1 MRVTNLTTMVVM
13 TMLFPHPLSATVQD
27 SDEPEI
33 IVVTA
38 YQQPSRWLTTAAGI
52 GQIQTTDWQLPQDSA
67 HLFAGLP
74 GLQADSR
81 TNYAQD
87 TRLSIRGFG
96 SRSAF
101 GVRGLYLTLDGIPLT
116 NPDGQSQVSSLQL
129 SQIGSVEVLR
139 GPLASLYG
147 NASGGVIQLLSKP
160 VTEDSIRLASA
171 YSARSQQWDADLQ
184 WQHADHQ
191 LRLAAHRFEHDGF
204 RAQSSAIKQQALL
217 DWRWQVNPDL
227 QSRFRLDWSYDPTL
241 FDPQGISP
249 DDWRTDPF
257 QTHPAAKL
265 FDTRKQ
271 SQQLQLAWQ
280 LLPVHGNWQV
290 SSWRTER
297 EINQNLAFAGDAITS
312 SGGEI
317 LLQRTALGVNAWH
330 RWQLQHDLTFTFG
343 SQLEQST
350 DRRFGF
356 INDRGQ
362 RSDLRRD
369 EKGQVT
375 RSDLYLRSQW
385 DPTEQWHFIA
395 GVRASQLHFQV
406 DDYFIVPGNPD
417 DSGEK
422 RFREQSWALG
432 TSYLLRPD
440 LSIYLSTGQGFETP
454 TLTEMAY
461 RSEGTGL
468 NLDLQAARNNQW
480 ELGLKW
486 LPSAQTRFDVTLFH
500 INTRN
505 ELVVDTSLGGRTS
518 FRNAE
523 KTKRQG
529 VEIQLDWQQYPSL
542 SHRFSAHWLSAHYQ
556 GDALDGQQLPGLATE
571 SLFWQLQWQ
580 PWQDERFNAIITSQY
595 RGPVFTSDTN
605 EQQAPSYVTVDAAV
619 QMQQHWGNWQWQQWV
634 QLDNLT
640 DRRYVGAVIVNQGN
654 GRSFE
659 PAAPRTLTLGV
670 RAIRLF

>member
-1 MRVTNLTTMVVM
+1 MHLQTLTAITSLSL
-13 TMLFPHPLSATVQD
+13 LFSHPLLATGQ
-27 SDEPEI
+27 STEAPEVV
-33 IVVTA
+33 VVTA

-52 GQIQTTDWQLPQDSA
+52 SHSQTTTWQLPQDSA
-67 HLFAGLP
+67 RLFAGLP

-147 NASGGVIQLLSKP
+147 NASGGVIQLLSQP
-160 VTEDSIRLASA
+160 ITDNSINLATA
-171 YSARSQQWDADLQ
+171 QSARSQQWDADLQ
-184 WQHADHQ
+184 WQRADHQ

-204 RAQSSAIKQQALL
+204 RAQSSATKQQALL
-217 DWRWQVNPDL
+217 DWRWQFRPGL
-227 QSRFRLDWSYDPTL
+227 SSRLRLDWSYDPSL
-241 FDPQGISP
+241 LDPQGLRP
-249 DDWRTDPF
+249 DDWRIDPL
-257 QTHPAAKL
+257 QTHPAALL

-271 SQQLQLAWQ
+271 SQQLQVAWQ
-280 LLPVHGNWQV
+280 LQPEHGDWQF
-290 SSWRTER
+290 SSWRTAR
-297 EINQNLAFAGDAITS
+297 EINQNLAFAGDAITA

-317 LLQRTALGVNAWH
+317 LLQRTAIGLNTWYRWH
-330 RWQLQHDLTFTFG
+330 LLHDLTFTLG

-362 RSDLRRD
+362 RGDLRRD
-369 EKGQVT
+369 EEGQVT

-385 DPTEQWHFIA
+385 DPTEQWHLIA
-395 GVRASQLHFQV
+395 GVRTSQLSFQV
-406 DDYFIVPGNPD
+406 DDFFIVPGNPD

-432 TSYLLRPD
+432 SSYLLRPD

-461 RSEGTGL
+461 QNEGTGL
-468 NLDLQAARNNQW
+468 NLALQAARNQQW

-486 LPSAQTRFDVTLFH
+486 LPSMQARFDATLFRIH
-500 INTRN
+500 TRN

-518 FRNAE
+518 FRNAAE
-523 KTKRQG
+523 TKRQG
-529 VEIQLDWQQYPSL
+529 LELQLDWQQHPSL
-542 SHRFSAHWLSAHYQ
+542 NHRFSAHWLSARYQ
-556 GDALDGQQLPGLATE
+556 GDELDGQQLPGLARQ
-571 SLFWQLQWQ
+571 SLYWQLQWQ
-580 PWQDERFNAIITSQY
+580 PWQDDRLSTILTSQY
-595 RGPVFTSDTN
+595 RASVYTSDAN
-605 EQQAPSYVTVDAAV
+605 DEQAPSYLTVDLAI
-619 QMQQHWGNWQWQQWV
+619 QLQQRWRGWQWQQWL

-640 DRRYVGAVIVNQGN
+640 DRHYVGAVIVNQSR

-659 PAAPRTLTLGV
+659 PAAPRTLTLGF
-670 RAIRLF
+670 RATRTF

>member
-1 MRVTNLTTMVVM
+1 MHVRTLTAITSLP
-13 TMLFPHPLSATVQD
+13 LFFSYPLLATEQNT
-27 SDEPEI
+27 EQPEV

-52 GQIQTTDWQLPQDSA
+52 GQSQTTAWQLPQDSA
-67 HLFAGLP
+67 RLFDGLP

-147 NASGGVIQLLSKP
+147 NASGGVIQLLSQP
-160 VTEDSIRLASA
+160 ITDNSISLSSA
-171 YSARSQQWDADLQ
+171 HSARSQQWDADLQ
-184 WQHADHQ
+184 WQQADHQ

-204 RAQSSAIKQQALL
+204 RVQSSATKQQALL
-217 DWRWQVNPDL
+217 DWRWQFKPGLV
-227 QSRFRLDWSYDPTL
+227 SRLRVDWSYDPSL
-241 FDPQGISP
+241 LDPQGISP
-249 DDWRTDPF
+249 DDWRTDPS
-257 QTHPAAKL
+257 QTHPAAQL

-271 SQQLQLAWQ
+271 SRQLQLAWQ
-280 LLPVHGNWQV
+280 LQPEHGDWQF

-317 LLQRTALGVNAWH
+317 LLQRTAIGLNAWH
-330 RWQLQHDLTFTFG
+330 RWQLQHDLTLTLG

-362 RSDLRRD
+362 RGDLRRD
-369 EKGQVT
+369 EEGQVT

-385 DPTEQWHFIA
+385 DPTEQWHVIA
-395 GVRASQLHFQV
+395 GVRASQLNFQV

-432 TSYLLRPD
+432 SSYLLRPN

-461 RSEGTGL
+461 QNEGTGL
-468 NLDLQAARNNQW
+468 NLALQAAQNQQW

-486 LPSAQTRFDVTLFH
+486 LPSAQTRFDATLFH

-505 ELVVDTSLGGRTS
+505 ELVVDTSFGGRTS
-518 FRNAE
+518 FRNAAE
-523 KTKRQG
+523 TKRQG
-529 VEIQLDWQQYPSL
+529 LEIQLDWQQHPSL
-542 SHRFSAHWLSAHYQ
+542 SHRFSAHWLSAHYR
-556 GDALDGQQLPGLATE
+556 GDVLDGQ
-571 SLFWQLQWQ
+571 
-580 PWQDERFNAIITSQY
+580 
-595 RGPVFTSDTN
+595 
-605 EQQAPSYVTVDAAV
+605 
-619 QMQQHWGNWQWQQWV
+619 
-634 QLDNLT
+634 
-640 DRRYVGAVIVNQGN
+640 
-654 GRSFE
+654 
-659 PAAPRTLTLGV
+659 
-670 RAIRLF
+670 

>member
-1 MRVTNLTTMVVM
+1 MRVLNVTTAVSLA
-13 TMLFPHPLSATVQD
+13 LFFAPLIKASEPST
-27 SDEPEI
+27 DEPEV

-52 GQIQTTDWQLPQDSA
+52 AQNQVTEWQLPQDSA
-67 HLFAGLP
+67 RLFEGLP

-147 NASGGVIQLLSKP
+147 NASGGVIQLLSKDI
-160 VTEDSIRLASA
+160 TDNSIGLASA
-171 YSARSQQWDADLQ
+171 HSARSQQWDADLQ
-184 WQHADHQ
+184 WQHTDHQ

-204 RAQSSAIKQQALL
+204 RAQSSATKQQAVL
-217 DWRWQVNPDL
+217 DWRWQFQPGL
-227 QSRFRLDWSYDPTL
+227 YSRFRMDWSYDPTL
-241 FDPQGISP
+241 LDPQGISP
-249 DDWRTDPF
+249 DDWRVDPQ
-257 QTHPAAKL
+257 QTHPTAQL

-271 SQQLQLAWQ
+271 SRQLQMAWQ
-280 LLPVHGNWQV
+280 LMPEHGQWQL

-297 EINQNLAFAGDAITS
+297 EINQNLAFPGDAITS

-317 LLQRTALGVNAWH
+317 LLQRTALGLNAWH
-330 RWQLQHDLTFTFG
+330 RWQLQHDVTVTLG

-356 INDRGQ
+356 VNDRGQ
-362 RSDLRRD
+362 RGDLRRD
-369 EKGQVT
+369 EEGQVT

-395 GVRASQLHFQV
+395 GIRASQLRFAV
-406 DDYFIVPGNPD
+406 DDFFIVPGNPD

-432 TSYLLRPD
+432 SSYLLRSD
-440 LSIYLSTGQGFETP
+440 LSIYASIGQGFETP

-461 RSEGTGL
+461 QSEGTGL
-468 NLDLQAARNNQW
+468 NLDLEAARNQQW
-480 ELGLKW
+480 EMGLKW
-486 LPSAQTRFDVTLFH
+486 LPSSQTRFDVSWFR
-500 INTRN
+500 IDTRN
-505 ELVVDTSLGGRTS
+505 ELVVDTALGGRTS
-518 FRNAE
+518 FRNAAE
-523 KTKRQG
+523 TQRQG
-529 VEIQLDWQQYPSL
+529 LEMQLDWQQHPSL
-542 SHRFSAHWLSAHYQ
+542 SHRFSAHWLRARYQ
-556 GDALDGQQLPGLATE
+556 GDALDGKQLPGLARQ
-571 SLFWQLQWQ
+571 SLYWQLQWQ
-580 PWQDERFNAIITSQY
+580 PWQDERLSTLITSQY
-595 RGPVFTSDTN
+595 RGSVYTSDAN
-605 EQQAPSYVTVDAAV
+605 DEQAPSYVTVDVA
-619 QMQQHWGNWQWQQWV
+619 MRLQQQWGGWQWQQWV

-640 DRRYVGAVIVNQGN
+640 DRNYVGAVIVNQGN

-659 PAAPRTLTLGV
+659 PAAPRTLTLGI
-670 RAIRLF
+670 RAVHVF